1 MNTTIDAGYGSHLP
15 ILIKLVEMTDGPIL
29 ELGSGLF
36 STLFL
41 HWACFLKKRKLVSYD
56 NDEEFYKS
64 ISNFN
69 GRWATTR
76 WNNVVFTV
84 SSKSSSILF
93 FYDSPTNEKQK
104 EEKKFRENLQKGD
117 PVVTIGGIHGKIV
130 EIEASTILVEVAM
143 GTRLRFE
150 KAAVSMSNSAT
161 LATDAKS

>member
-1 MNTTIDAGYGSHLP
+1 MNILNILLMGAPKNGQNPIASFLP
-15 ILIKLVEMTDGPIL
+15 IILIVG
-29 ELGSGLF
+29 
-36 STLFL
+36 
-41 HWACFLKKRKLVSYD
+41 V
-56 NDEEFYKS
+56 FY
-64 ISNFN
+64 
-69 GRWATTR
+69 
-76 WNNVVFTV
+76 
-84 SSKSSSILF
+84 F
-93 FYDSPTNEKQK
+93 FMIRPQMKKQK